1 MILAVDAGNSRIKWG
16 VHDGQGWQRRGW
28 AVTTGAL
35 PLSHDWADI
44 SAPQTIVVSNVA
56 GPVVRRRLEQAL
68 AKWPVAVRWIAALP
82 EQCGVRNGY
91 QAPGQL
97 GSDRWAALI
106 AAWRRQAQAC
116 VVVNAGT
123 ALTVDALDDHGNFL
137 GGMIAPGLAT
147 MLRSLAADTA
157 QLDVAPGRYSAFPG
171 NTADALYSGALAA
184 MAGVV
189 GRVQMAL
196 AQGAISRP
204 LCLISGGDAPALC
217 ELLGVGATVVDNLVL
232 DGLIEIAQE

>member
-16 VHDGQGWQRRGW
+16 VHDGQEWRRRGW
-28 AVTTGAL
+28 AATADAL
-35 PLSHDWADI
+35 QLSQDWADI
-44 SAPQTIVVSNVA
+44 AAPQTVVVSNVA
-56 GPVVRRRLEQAL
+56 GPVVRDRLEQAL
-68 AKWPVAVRWIAALP
+68 AKWPVPVRWIAPLP

-91 QAPGQL
+91 RNPGQL

-123 ALTVDALDDHGNFL
+123 ALTVDALDDRGNFL

-157 QLDVAPGRYSAFPG
+157 QLDVAPGRYMAFPG
-171 NTADALYSGALAA
+171 ATADALYSGALAA

-189 GRVQMAL
+189 GRVQREL
-196 AQGAISRP
+196 AHRTASPP
-204 LCLISGGDAPALC
+204 LCLVGGGDAPALC